1 MQPKTFYVYIMAN
14 KTNTT
19 LYVGV
24 TNDLK
29 KRVWQHK
36 EKSVDGFT
44 KRYNLTKLV
53 CYEIFSDAPHAIAR
67 EKQFKGG
74 SRKKKEDAIKGMN
87 AEWRDLYDDL

>member
-1 MQPKTFYVYIMAN
+1 MAN
-14 KTNTT
+14 ESHTT

-36 EKSVDGFT
+36 GKLVEGFT
-44 KRYNLTKLV
+44 KRYNINKLV
-53 CYEIFSDAPHAIAR
+53 YYEIFKDARNAITR

-74 SRKKKEDAIKGMN
+74 SRKKKEDAIKSIN
-87 AEWRDLYDDL
+87 PEWRDLYDDL